1 MITENEQHS
10 DLSAFLNFIKLNFR
24 TLLLYSI
31 IGAVL
36 GLTLSLFI
44 PKEYKSYG
52 IVYPPSS
59 TSIDNSIEFPN
70 FGYDLEADRL
80 IQILGSN
87 GIRDSVNKKFDLAK
101 HFLIK
106 TENPEWLDNFTKL
119 YYKHI
124 LFERSSSMSVIISAR
139 TKDPVLS
146 AQLVNYIIST
156 VENLRERIYKKN
168 IISAFETAKSDYDFQ
183 KTKVDSAEA
192 VLIEIL
198 KKNNLSS
205 LLMLISD
212 AQISIDIEKLQAIDF
227 TGAQAGVGPQLILFK
242 DMYDVLKEYKSRYLK
257 IKKSYDNPIPKLFVI
272 NYAEP
277 NYKKTSPSYLL
288 NCLLASLFSLFV
300 ATVILFVKQQ
310 HASK

>member
-1 MITENEQHS
+1 MITETEQKA
-10 DLSAFLNFIKLNFR
+10 DFSAFIKFIRSHYLLLTVYALLGAGIGFTL
-24 TLLLYSI
+24 TLL
-31 IGAVL
+31 
-36 GLTLSLFI
+36 I

-52 IVYPPSS
+52 IIYPPSS
-59 TSIDNSIEFPN
+59 TSIDNSIDFPN

-87 GIRDSVNKKFDLAK
+87 GIRDSVNKKFNLAE
-101 HFLIK
+101 HFKIT

-124 LFERSSSMSVIISAR
+124 LFERSSSMSVIISTR

-146 AQLVNYIIST
+146 AQVVNYIISS
-156 VENLRERIYKKN
+156 VESLRERIYKKN
-168 IISAFETAKSDYDFQ
+168 IISAFENAKSDYDLQ
-183 KTKVDSAEA
+183 KNKVDSAEA
-192 VLIEIL
+192 VLIEVL

-205 LLMLISD
+205 LLMSD
-212 AQISIDIEKLQAIDF
+212 AQLMIDIEKLNASDL
-227 TGAQAGVGPQLILFK
+227 TGDQAGVGPQLILFK

-277 NYKKTSPSYLL
+277 NYKKTSPSFLL
-288 NCLLASLFSLFV
+288 NCLMASLFSLFV
-300 ATVILFVKQQ
+300 ATVILFVRQR